1 MHQFWP
7 YCYCYEIFCKI
18 SCEICNFFLF
28 FVHYLW
34 FFVFFFTFCKF
45 FLVFFKYTFGLIFWG
60 RFRVSK
66 TTGLR
71 KDKDFSKKYAPM
83 STPLYLLSS
92 TRYTTRGICKLQVHK
107 HIQIQTILWFDAN
120 FYWERIFAFLLVF
133 QSQRHNANK
142 KWVGKLPWIEIFSST
157 IHEKLCHLSNSFTWS
172 ITRNCC
178 R

>member
-120 FYWERIFAFLLVF
+120 FYWERIFSRESDSRDSIVCPLVH
-133 QSQRHNANK
+133 S
-142 KWVGKLPWIEIFSST
+142 
-157 IHEKLCHLSNSFTWS
+157 
-172 ITRNCC
+172 
-178 R
+178 